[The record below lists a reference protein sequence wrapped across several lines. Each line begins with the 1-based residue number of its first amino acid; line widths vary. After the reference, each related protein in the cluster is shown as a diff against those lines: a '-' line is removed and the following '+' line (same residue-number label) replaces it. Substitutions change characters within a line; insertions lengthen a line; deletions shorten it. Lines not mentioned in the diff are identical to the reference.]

1 MKEFIIALVICISL
15 LTLAFYVVGKAAA
28 NELPKDCTYVA
39 KPSDLVYYT
48 CSQEAIGTVKLMLWI
63 CGQPYTIDMKCPK

>member
-1 MKEFIIALVICISL
+1 MREFIIAFIICLSFLI
-15 LTLAFYVVGKAAA
+15 LAFYSIGKAVAD
-28 NELPKDCTYVA
+28 ELPKDCTYVA

-48 CSQEAIGTVKLMLWI
+48 CSQQAVGTVELILWI